1 MRKNNKQSYNIK
13 DKIIMILC
21 FSIFL
26 LILFLFQLVLIKH
39 DNEKNKKT
47 YNYYLNKEKVS
58 DTLIIDRYPNSSKDF
73 QIKDGKLIE
82 R

>member
-26 LILFLFQLVLIKH
+26 FQFVLIKH

-47 YNYYLNKEKVS
+47 YNHYLNKEKVS
-58 DTLIIDRYPNSSKDF
+58 DTLIIDRYPNSSKNF
-73 QIKDGKLIE
+73 QIKDGRLIE